1 MPLENA
7 RLFYKNVFPQARNII
22 LGVVTFLAAALLIVK
37 AGWEISETLDIAIH
51 VFMWIAAVIFILD
64 NIANIVL
71 LFDRV
76 AYLKQNWLNLFV
88 TALFLA
94 AVVTGFHVLE
104 SLHVFLLVSIVFI
117 LVRLNRQINL
127 LSKRPA
133 VLLIASFLLV
143 IFVGTVLLSL
153 PKASAT
159 GEPLRL
165 IDAWFTATSATC
177 VTGLVVKD
185 TYGDFSDFGK
195 GIILV
200 LLQIGGLGLMTFGA
214 FFALVAGRRPSIKET
229 ALMGDILKV
238 DGMSRITKVVIYI
251 LLFTLVCEVFGAVM
265 TYGGWHSREGGNL
278 SDSDQLFFSVFHSV
292 SSFCN
297 AGFSFFKDSFATYQ
311 GSLVINI
318 VVPLLIVIG
327 GLGFAVNMNI
337 IGLRGA
343 ILGRLRKPGDDTER
357 KMLASTARF
366 TVHTKLALTMTA
378 ILILGGFLFILIL
391 ESGNPETLAAEGM
404 SVPKKIGAALFQS
417 ITARTAG
424 FNTVTIA
431 MCTIPTKFLLIIL
444 MVVGASPGSTGGGI
458 KTVTV
463 AIFFIALWSMIRG
476 KKNVEIFRR
485 TIPEDIVSKAF
496 VITILGVM
504 VLSVATLALCV
515 TEAGHGWEFL
525 DVLFESASAF
535 GTVGLSTGITP
546 HLTDPGRIVI
556 ILLMF
561 AGRIGPL
568 TMVVALI
575 QRAPKSEL
583 PFERVIIG

>member
-1 MPLENA
+1 MPLEKA
-7 RLFYKNVFPQARNII
+7 RLFYKNVFPRARNII
-22 LGVVTFLAAALLIVK
+22 LGVVTFLAAAHLIVK

-64 NIANIVL
+64 NVANIVL

-76 AYLKQNWLNLFV
+76 TYLKQNWLNLFV

-104 SLHVFLLVSIVFI
+104 SLHVFLLVSIIFI

-159 GEPLRL
+159 GKPLRL

-185 TYGDFSDFGK
+185 TYGDFSDFGR
-195 GIILV
+195 GIILI

-214 FFALVAGRRPSIKET
+214 FFALVAGRRPGIKET

-238 DGMSRITKVVIYI
+238 DRMGGITKMIIYI
-251 LLFTLVCEVFGAVM
+251 LLFTLVCEAFGVVT
-265 TYGGWHSREGGNL
+265 TYGGWHSRGGGNL

-297 AGFSFFKDSFATYQ
+297 AGFSFFKDSFVTYQ
-311 GSLVINI
+311 GSLAVNI
-318 VVPLLIVIG
+318 IVPLLIVIG

-343 ILGRLRKPGDDTER
+343 ILGRLRKPGDDIER

-378 ILILGGFLFILIL
+378 ILILGGFLFILVL
-391 ESGNPETLAAEGM
+391 ENGNPDTLGGLAGWQKA
-404 SVPKKIGAALFQS
+404 GAALFQS

-424 FNTVTIA
+424 FNTVPIRL
-431 MCTIPTKFLLIIL
+431 CTIPTKFLLIIL
-444 MVVGASPGSTGGGI
+444 MVIGASPGSTGGGI

-515 TEAGHGWEFL
+515 TEAEHGWEFL

-546 HLTDPGRIVI
+546 HLTDPGRIII